1 VTSRGPIGSLP
12 EALGVSWIARGPFFH
27 ASQPD
32 TVAAGTLAGRGVT
45 VHAALTG
52 PTDTDMS
59 RGFDIP
65 KASADS
71 VARGIFDGVEDGE
84 EDIFP
89 IPCRGPWPRAGA
101 RRDQEPESF
110 VPLLERIRDLLL
122 KHDFL
127 AQATVVAGLIDLA
140 HLEDPSFADRL
151 GGGGLWGSAGSVAD
165 IVDLRRSQ
173 EPVDPETERDSVQLI
188 HALIQLG
195 DDMRAQ
201 GIA

>member
-89 IPCRGPWPRAGA
+89 HPMSRTVAESWRPARPRTRELRPALGA
-101 RRDQEPESF
+101 DTR
-110 VPLLERIRDLLL
+110 PL
-122 KHDFL
+122 
-127 AQATVVAGLIDLA
+127 A
-140 HLEDPSFADRL
+140 
-151 GGGGLWGSAGSVAD
+151 
-165 IVDLRRSQ
+165 
-173 EPVDPETERDSVQLI
+173 
-188 HALIQLG
+188 
-195 DDMRAQ
+195 
-201 GIA
+201 